1 MWFPAEWQVPTLHTS
16 SVPVQSAAAP
26 ATQAPAAQV
35 SSTVHPSESALHSAP
50 SRGIGSFAQAYA
62 SSPVEVQTPELH
74 WSFSALQSGV
84 EPAVQVPA
92 WQASPTVQPL
102 ESALQVTPSRGTGS
116 FAQV

>member
-50 SRGIGSFAQAYA
+50 SRGTGSLKQTYPPF
-62 SSPVEVQTPELH
+62 PVDAHMPTLH
-74 WSFSALQSGV
+74 ASFSALQSGAA
-84 EPAVQVPA
+84 PAAHAPA
-92 WQASPTVQPL
+92 TQASPKVHSS
-102 ESALQVTPSRGTGS
+102 ESALQAVPDST
-116 FAQV
+116 